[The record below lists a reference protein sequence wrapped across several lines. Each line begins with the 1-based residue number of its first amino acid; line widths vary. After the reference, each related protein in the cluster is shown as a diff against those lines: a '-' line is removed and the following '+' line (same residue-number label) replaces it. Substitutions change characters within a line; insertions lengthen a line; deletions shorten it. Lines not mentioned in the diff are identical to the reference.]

1 MFSDRPLFLILL
13 LTNGL
18 ALSLVVATLGD
29 ELDTTAAHDAG
40 SEHVAVELLLR
51 RELQDVEGVLGV
63 LQLLVVVDRLDLDLA
78 LRDVDVVE
86 GISRDG
92 APEKIMLLSIKRI
105 FVIITLPSDH
115 PRRFH
120 HHSSESFSLINMK
133 CDTYK
138 CAHLHKQ
145 ISMRDNRIFHHLLE
159 LVEDM
164 VAPLNSL
171 LLRDTG
177 LLKQVGHDVTTG
189 KLSGS
194 GEVDTDELSE
204 PGGVVVP
211 RGLRVAVRLQNWVGG
226 NDLVLKGD
234 FLGFLLCASSTS
246 RHHRKVG
253 DHL

>member
-1 MFSDRPLFLILL
+1 MLSDQSLFLILL

-120 HHSSESFSLINMK
+120 HHR
-133 CDTYK
+133 
-138 CAHLHKQ
+138 A
-145 ISMRDNRIFHHLLE
+145 
-159 LVEDM
+159 
-164 VAPLNSL
+164 
-171 LLRDTG
+171 
-177 LLKQVGHDVTTG
+177 
-189 KLSGS
+189 
-194 GEVDTDELSE
+194 
-204 PGGVVVP
+204 GGVG
-211 RGLRVAVRLQNWVGG
+211 RRCG
-226 NDLVLKGD
+226 KI
-234 FLGFLLCASSTS
+234 S
-246 RHHRKVG
+246 RP
-253 DHL
+253 LAAQ

>member
-86 GISRDG
+86 GIRGDG
-92 APEKIMLLSIKRI
+92 APEKIMFLSIKRG
-105 FVIITLPSDH
+105 FVLITLPSDH

-120 HHSSESFSLINMK
+120 HHSSESFLVINMK
-133 CDTYK
+133 YDTYK
-138 CAHLHKQ
+138 YVQ
-145 ISMRDNRIFHHLLE
+145 
-159 LVEDM
+159 
-164 VAPLNSL
+164 
-171 LLRDTG
+171 
-177 LLKQVGHDVTTG
+177 
-189 KLSGS
+189 
-194 GEVDTDELSE
+194 
-204 PGGVVVP
+204 
-211 RGLRVAVRLQNWVGG
+211 
-226 NDLVLKGD
+226 
-234 FLGFLLCASSTS
+234 
-246 RHHRKVG
+246 
-253 DHL
+253 